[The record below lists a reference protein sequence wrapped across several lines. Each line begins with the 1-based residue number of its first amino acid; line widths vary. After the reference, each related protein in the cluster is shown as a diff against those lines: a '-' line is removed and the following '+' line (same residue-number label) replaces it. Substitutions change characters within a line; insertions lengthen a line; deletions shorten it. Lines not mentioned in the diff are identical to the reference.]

1 MFDIEDKSKFFR
13 INEDLVI
20 NTEFIISFDRKE
32 IKMADYVAAF
42 PSSQSTKWGDLQA
55 NTIKINEDIYNKLC
69 GLLVV

>member
-32 IKMADYVAAF
+32 IKMADYVASF
-42 PSSQSTKWGDLQA
+42 PSSQATKWGDLQA

-69 GLLVV
+69 GFLIV